1 MATIAILGRFGWG
14 DCKKMSHSVKE
25 AKNNLSSLI
34 RLAEKG
40 QPQVIRRHDTD
51 VAVVI
56 SIADWKKAGRK
67 QESLLEFLQNSPL
80 DLILDD
86 LDNRSQEPVRD
97 FSFDE

>member
-1 MATIAILGRFGWG
+1 MANGRRQ
-14 DCKKMSHSVKE
+14 MSHNVKE
-25 AKNNLSSLI
+25 AKNNLSTLI

-40 QPQVIRRHDTD
+40 QPQIIRRHDKD
-51 VAVVI
+51 VAVVV
-56 SIADWKKAGRK
+56 SIDDWKKAGGK

>member
-1 MATIAILGRFGWG
+1 
-14 DCKKMSHSVKE
+14 MSHNVKE

-34 RLAEKG
+34 RLAERG
-40 QPQVIRRHDTD
+40 HPQVIKRHEKD
-51 VAVVI
+51 VAVVV
-56 SIADWKKAGRK
+56 SIEDWKKAGGK

-86 LDNRSQEPVRD
+86 LDNRSQEPARD

>member
-1 MATIAILGRFGWG
+1 
-14 DCKKMSHSVKE
+14 MSHNVKE
-25 AKNNLSSLI
+25 AKNNLSSII

-40 QPQVIRRHDTD
+40 QPQVIRRHDKD
-51 VAVVI
+51 VAVVV
-56 SIADWKKAGRK
+56 SIDDWKRAGGK